1 MIIGISLED
10 SLIQKNYDP
19 TPLCRVY
26 FELPLGYDT
35 SVENLFCIEEIIDVV
50 NQDYENV
57 ISINN
62 SEECD
67 PFNQFDVDEFN
78 GLSSLI
84 LHPNPA
90 RDILFLNISFE
101 EKEEFSVSIYD
112 IVGNLI
118 SKEKYF
124 EKGIYREIDV
134 STLSK
139 GIYNIS
145 IDYNKG
151 KINKKIVIQK

>member
-1 MIIGISLED
+1 M
-10 SLIQKNYDP
+10 
-19 TPLCRVY
+19 
-26 FELPLGYDT
+26 
-35 SVENLFCIEEIIDVV
+35 
-50 NQDYENV
+50 
-57 ISINN
+57 
-62 SEECD
+62 
-67 PFNQFDVDEFN
+67 
-78 GLSSLI
+78 
-84 LHPNPA
+84 
-90 RDILFLNISFE
+90 SF
-101 EKEEFSVSIYD
+101 D

-124 EKGIYREIDV
+124 KKDIYQEIDV